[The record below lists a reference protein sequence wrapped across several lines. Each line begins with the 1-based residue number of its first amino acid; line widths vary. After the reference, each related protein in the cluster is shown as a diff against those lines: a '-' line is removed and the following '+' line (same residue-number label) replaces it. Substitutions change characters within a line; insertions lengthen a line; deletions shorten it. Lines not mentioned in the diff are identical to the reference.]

1 MRALVFKAMGSHG
14 HDCVVSCALPGARR
28 VDCKVAD
35 VALRAVVLLAN
46 KVDVVD
52 DYDALYAGQVAGV
65 AVRCATSAPTKATR
79 NSSLFSS
86 LHNGHL
92 TLLLCQAE

>member
-1 MRALVFKAMGSHG
+1 MQLY
-14 HDCVVSCALPGARR
+14 VV
-28 VDCKVAD
+28 D
-35 VALRAVVLLAN
+35 VAGSDGREAVDNLAALGAVVLLAN
-46 KVDVVD
+46 KVDVVE

-65 AVRCATSAPTKATR
+65 ADRCATSAPTKATR
-79 NSSLFSS
+79 NSSLLS